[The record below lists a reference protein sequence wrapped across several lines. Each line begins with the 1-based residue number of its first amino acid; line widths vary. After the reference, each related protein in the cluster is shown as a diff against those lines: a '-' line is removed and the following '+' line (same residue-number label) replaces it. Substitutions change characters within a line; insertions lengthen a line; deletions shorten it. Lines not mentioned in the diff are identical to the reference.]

1 MLEEE
6 PLDEVAKEDSTPEIS
21 ALRKVRSLEK
31 TVGEMKTN
39 VEQKLAELGEKL
51 DKLINPNPQPV
62 DPVT

>member
-6 PLDEVAKEDSTPEIS
+6 AQDEIAKEDSMPELS

-39 VEQKLAELGEKL
+39 MEQKLAELGEKL